1 MIEKRQTKHVLSSTG
16 MIRVIQLQG
25 SVACSPAYVDMT
37 RTSTWTTSVFSAWKT
52 CRQREGP
59 LLHLVSYWPWYTQTQ
74 SGVGQRR
81 FLIPDIGIRALQG
94 HSRDDVGPEVL
105 TSAHEELFYR
115 TNRLPEYSAHGT
127 SIKAWA
133 ELITGTRCLKR
144 GGPKRVRQAAHF
156 AVSLPGN
163 TRRIVSGFRAGS
175 RIYILLD
182 LRAWLRHEGHLT
194 VPPKT
199 PSAFMQTFP

>member
-1 MIEKRQTKHVLSSTG
+1 MLAGICRHDKDFHMDDLSFLSLEDMQTKRRTTLTPGKLLALVYTNPKARFQLSYPLY
-16 MIRVIQLQG
+16 RV
-25 SVACSPAYVDMT
+25 
-37 RTSTWTTSVFSAWKT
+37 
-52 CRQREGP
+52 
-59 LLHLVSYWPWYTQTQ
+59 